1 MKEKNTSDIDGTIED
16 DVNDTKNSNK
26 DLMKK
31 DIQTRLRRI
40 EGQVKGIEKMI
51 DNEVNCRDIVIQIAA
66 VRAAVNKVGGL
77 ILENYAKNCIMKD
90 EIDSSKDTE
99 IEDLLSTLLMFLK

>member
-1 MKEKNTSDIDGTIED
+1 MK
-16 DVNDTKNSNK
+16 DTKTSKVDGIIEESDCDTK
-26 DLMKK
+26 DRATMKK

-77 ILENYAKNCIMKD
+77 ILENYAKNCI
-90 EIDSSKDTE
+90 SKDSESLINDKE

>member
-1 MKEKNTSDIDGTIED
+1 MKKTSNSNVEGTSEENGI
-16 DVNDTKNSNK
+16 DTKNENA
-26 DLMKK
+26 MKK
-31 DIQTRLRRI
+31 DILTRLRRI

-51 DNEVNCRDIVIQIAA
+51 DNGANCRDVVIQIAA

-77 ILENYAKNCIMKD
+77 ILENYAKGCISK
-90 EIDSSKDTE
+90 EGADSLNDTE